1 MTWVN
6 LNDVY
11 VKNTGG
17 TINGD
22 LDVNGAITV
31 NDGSGNGTKYNV
43 ANEISTLRDSVS
55 QMLVKVAYSGESNQA
70 IIDTSSWKPGLYYI
84 ATARGYISAETN
96 VVTAF
101 AMIGREGT
109 LVLKQVSGTMTA
121 NGRTITATTGWYAT
135 VCRTVLALH
144 SI

>member
-22 LDVNGAITV
+22 LNVNGAITV

-55 QMLVKVAYSGESNQA
+55 RIQIETGSVVVRVTQSNVNVRTQVKFDKTFSSVPSVSVAAQSGYPEQISLAVDEVTTSGFVIVFRRSSSTSTGVTWIAAA
-70 IIDTSSWKPGLYYI
+70 I
-84 ATARGYISAETN
+84 
-96 VVTAF
+96 
-101 AMIGREGT
+101 
-109 LVLKQVSGTMTA
+109 
-121 NGRTITATTGWYAT
+121 
-135 VCRTVLALH
+135 
-144 SI
+144 

>member
-55 QMLVKVAYSGESNQA
+55 RTQIETGSAIVNVTQSNVTTRTRVQFKKPFSSAPSVSVAAQSGYPEQISLSVDD
-70 IIDTSSWKPGLYYI
+70 ITTSGFTI
-84 ATARGYISAETN
+84 AFRRSSATSTG
-96 VVTAF
+96 VTWIAV
-101 AMIGREGT
+101 A
-109 LVLKQVSGTMTA
+109 V
-121 NGRTITATTGWYAT
+121 
-135 VCRTVLALH
+135 
-144 SI
+144 

>member
-55 QMLVKVAYSGESNQA
+55 QALTKVAYGGESGLVVV
-70 IIDTSSWKPGLYYI
+70 DTSSWSYGFYYI
-84 ATARGYISAETN
+84 A
-96 VVTAF
+96 AF
-101 AMIGREGT
+101 VPYPNSEDDMFDA
-109 LVLKQVSGTMTA
+109 LVLKDNRGDTHLTVLHGKGTLTGSVIKA
-121 NGRTITATTGWYAT
+121 ELSWYSTIT
-135 VCRTVLALH
+135 RMLL
-144 SI
+144 SRS

>member
-55 QMLVKVAYSGESNQA
+55 YRAWFQTYSLNDAKIYAIPSDKQQVILNVTHKNGDTYELVAFDDGIA
-70 IIDTSSWKPGLYYI
+70 LWKGNGG
-84 ATARGYISAETN
+84 GYIWRINA
-96 VVTAF
+96 
-101 AMIGREGT
+101 
-109 LVLKQVSGTMTA
+109 
-121 NGRTITATTGWYAT
+121 
-135 VCRTVLALH
+135 
-144 SI
+144 